1 MKSDEEIKEFID
13 NKEALTATE
22 LTKFIYPDWNKNSI
36 KKGMSQKYRVAKWW
50 EYVLNTKNW
59 EKLREYKEQ
68 KITNGNKNIER
79 FNRFREIYLTDPR
92 FREIGRRR
100 ASKLIKRIYG
110 FDIPVSTMERYLKAI
125 KETDQCTAGNS

>member
-1 MKSDEEIKEFID
+1 
-13 NKEALTATE
+13 
-22 LTKFIYPDWNKNSI
+22 
-36 KKGMSQKYRVAKWW
+36 MSQKYRVAKWW
-50 EYVLNTKNW
+50 EYVLETKNW
-59 EKLREYKEQ
+59 EELRYYKEH

-79 FNRFREIYLTDPR
+79 FDRFREIYLIDPR

-100 ASKLIKRIYG
+100 ASKLVKRIYG